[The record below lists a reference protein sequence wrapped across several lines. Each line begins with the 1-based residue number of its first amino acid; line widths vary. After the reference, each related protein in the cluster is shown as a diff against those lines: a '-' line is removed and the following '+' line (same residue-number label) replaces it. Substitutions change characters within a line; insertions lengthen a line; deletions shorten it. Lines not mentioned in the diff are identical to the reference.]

1 MTASSETGSSRET
14 GSSPKFETIV
24 WKQDG
29 PVLTITLNR
38 PERLNAFSAE
48 MFADVGRA
56 VEMISESKDVRVVVF
71 TGAGRAFCSGADLT
85 NVADY
90 HSDTEGDALADG
102 IRLIQSVFDA
112 VEALPRATIAA
123 INGHAVGAGLQL
135 GLACD
140 FRIAV
145 SDAKLGLS
153 DVKIGIIPALG
164 ATTRLPRLIG
174 LARTKGLIL
183 KGDLISSEE
192 ALGIGMINQVV
203 EKENLERA
211 VSELAEKL
219 ASRAPLAMAA
229 AKRLLNADAPL
240 GEVADAQSRLIKSA
254 DALEGI
260 SAFFEKRPPNFK
272 GS

>member
-1 MTASSETGSSRET
+1 MGASPE
-14 GSSPKFETIV
+14 FETII

-56 VEMISESKDVRVVVF
+56 VEMLSDMRNVRVVVF
-71 TGAGRAFCSGADLT
+71 TGAGRAFCSGADLS

-90 HSDTEGDALADG
+90 HSEADGDALAGG
-102 IRLIQSVFDA
+102 IRQIQSVFDK
-112 VEALPRATIAA
+112 VEALSQATIAA

-145 SDAKLGLS
+145 RGAKLGLS
-153 DVKIGIIPALG
+153 DVKIGIVPALG
-164 ATTRLPRLIG
+164 ATTRLPKLIG
-174 LARTKGLIL
+174 LAKAKELIL
-183 KGDLISSEE
+183 KGDLIGPEE
-192 ALGIGMINQVV
+192 ALDAGMINQVV
-203 EKENLERA
+203 DKDDLAA
-211 VSELAEKL
+211 VVKELAETL

-229 AKRLLNADAPL
+229 AKRLLDTGASLD
-240 GEVADAQSRLIKSA
+240 EVADAQSRLIKSA
-254 DALEGI
+254 DTLEGI
-260 SAFFEKRPPNFK
+260 SAFFEKRTPHFK
-272 GS
+272 GE

>member
-1 MTASSETGSSRET
+1 MPE
-14 GSSPKFETIV
+14 SPEIESAPEFETII
-24 WKQDG
+24 WKREG
-29 PVLTITLNR
+29 RILTITLNR
-38 PERLNAFSAE
+38 PEKLNAFSAE

-56 VEMISESKDVRVVVF
+56 VETAAEIRDIRVVVF
-71 TGAGRAFCSGADLT
+71 TGAGRVFCSGADLS

-90 HSDTEGDALADG
+90 HSDAEGDALADG
-102 IRLIQSVFDA
+102 IRQAQGVFDK
-112 VEALPRATIAA
+112 VEALPQATIAA
-123 INGHAVGAGLQL
+123 INGHAVGGGLQL

-145 SDAKLGLS
+145 TGAKMGLS

-174 LARTKGLIL
+174 LAKAKELIL

-192 ALGIGMINQVV
+192 ALEIGLVNQLV
-203 EKENLERA
+203 ERDSLDGA
-211 VSELAEKL
+211 VKELAEKL

-229 AKRLLNADAPL
+229 AKRLLNKNASLD
-240 GEVADAQSRLIKSA
+240 EVASAQSPLIKSA

-260 SAFFEKRPPNFK
+260 SAFFEKRKPDFK

>member
-1 MTASSETGSSRET
+1 MGALPE
-14 GSSPKFETIV
+14 FETIL

-38 PERLNAFSAE
+38 PDRLNAFSVE

-56 VEMISESKDVRVVVF
+56 VEALSDNKEVRIVVF

-90 HSDTEGDALADG
+90 NSGSDGDTLAGG
-102 IRLIQSVFDA
+102 IRQMQLLFDK
-112 VEALPRATIAA
+112 VEALGQTTIAA

-145 SDAKLGLS
+145 HGAKLGLS
-153 DVKIGIIPALG
+153 DVKIGIIPGLG
-164 ATTRLPRLIG
+164 ATTRLPKLIG
-174 LARTKGLIL
+174 LAKAKELIL
-183 KGDLISSEE
+183 MGDLIGAEE
-192 ALGIGMINQVV
+192 ALGAGLINRVV
-203 EKENLERA
+203 EKDGLDAA
-211 VSELAEKL
+211 VKELAETL

-229 AKRLLNADAPL
+229 AKRALNNASPL
-240 GEVADAQSRLIKSA
+240 DEVADVQSRLIRSA
-254 DALEGI
+254 DAAEGI

-272 GS
+272 GE

>member
-1 MTASSETGSSRET
+1 MKALPE
-14 GSSPKFETIV
+14 FETIICN
-24 WKQDG
+24 QDG

-48 MFADVGRA
+48 MFADVGGA
-56 VEMISESKDVRVVVF
+56 VQMVSEMRNIRIVVF

-90 HSDTEGDALADG
+90 HSESEGDTLAEG
-102 IRLIQSVFDA
+102 IRQAQGVFDS
-112 VEALPRATIAA
+112 VEALPQVTIAA
-123 INGHAVGAGLQL
+123 INGHAVGAGLQI

-145 SDAKLGLS
+145 TGAKLGLS

-174 LARTKGLIL
+174 LAKTKELIL
-183 KGDLISSEE
+183 TGDLILSEE
-192 ALGIGMINQVV
+192 ALKIGMINQVV
-203 EKENLERA
+203 EKEELEEA
-211 VSELAEKL
+211 VKELAEKL
-219 ASRAPLAMAA
+219 ASRAPLAIET
-229 AKRLLNADAPL
+229 AKRLLNSDATL
-240 GEVADAQSRLIKSA
+240 DEVASAQSRLIKSA

-260 SAFFEKRPPNFK
+260 SAFFEKRTPDFK

>member
-1 MTASSETGSSRET
+1 MKALPE
-14 GSSPKFETIV
+14 FATIICT
-24 WKQDG
+24 QDG

-38 PERLNAFSAE
+38 PDRLNAFSAE
-48 MFADVGRA
+48 MFADVGGA
-56 VEMISESKDVRVVVF
+56 VELVSEMRDARVVVF
-71 TGAGRAFCSGADLT
+71 TGAGRAFCSGADLA

-90 HSDTEGDALADG
+90 HSESEGDTLAAG
-102 IRLIQSVFDA
+102 IRQAQGVLDR
-112 VEALPRATIAA
+112 VEALPQATIAA

-145 SDAKLGLS
+145 AGAKLGLS

-174 LARTKGLIL
+174 LAKTKELIL
-183 KGDLISSEE
+183 KGDLVTAEE
-192 ALGIGMINQVV
+192 AFDMGMINRVV
-203 EKENLERA
+203 GADELEEAVKEL
-211 VSELAEKL
+211 SEKL
-219 ASRAPLAMAA
+219 ASRAPLAMEA
-229 AKRLLNADAPL
+229 AKRLLNAGASLD
-240 GEVADAQSRLIKSA
+240 EVAAAQSRLIKSA

-260 SAFFEKRPPNFK
+260 SAFFEKRTPDFK

>member
-1 MTASSETGSSRET
+1 MNALPE
-14 GSSPKFETIV
+14 FESIICN
-24 WKQDG
+24 QDG

-48 MFADVGRA
+48 MFADVGGA
-56 VEMISESKDVRVVVF
+56 VQMISEMRDIRVVVF

-85 NVADY
+85 NVAGY
-90 HSDTEGDALADG
+90 HSESEGDTLAAG
-102 IRLIQSVFDA
+102 IRQAQGVFDM
-112 VEALPRATIAA
+112 VEALPQATIAA
-123 INGHAVGAGLQL
+123 INGHAVGAGLQI

-145 SDAKLGLS
+145 AGAKIGLS

-174 LARTKGLIL
+174 LAKTKELIL
-183 KGDLISSEE
+183 TGDLILSEE
-192 ALGIGMINQVV
+192 AHRIGMINQVV
-203 EKENLERA
+203 EKEELEGA
-211 VSELAEKL
+211 VKELAEKL
-219 ASRAPLAMAA
+219 ASRAPLAIEA
-229 AKRLLNADAPL
+229 AKRLLNSAATLD
-240 GEVADAQSRLIKSA
+240 EVATAQSRLIKSA

-260 SAFFEKRPPNFK
+260 SAFFEKRTPDFK

>member
-1 MTASSETGSSRET
+1 MKALPE
-14 GSSPKFETIV
+14 FETIICS
-24 WKQDG
+24 QDG

-48 MFADVGRA
+48 MFADVGGA
-56 VEMISESKDVRVVVF
+56 VEMVSEMRDIRVVVF

-85 NVADY
+85 KVADY
-90 HSDTEGDALADG
+90 HSESEGDTLAVG
-102 IRLIQSVFDA
+102 IRQAQGVFDRI
-112 VEALPRATIAA
+112 EALPQATIAA
-123 INGHAVGAGLQL
+123 INGHAVGAGMQI

-145 SDAKLGLS
+145 TGAKLGLS

-174 LARTKGLIL
+174 LAKTKELIL
-183 KGDLISSEE
+183 TGDLILSEE
-192 ALGIGMINQVV
+192 ALRIGMINQAV
-203 EKENLERA
+203 EKEKLEEA
-211 VSELAEKL
+211 VKELAEKL
-219 ASRAPLAMAA
+219 ASRAPLAIET
-229 AKRLLNADAPL
+229 AKRLLNSGATL
-240 GEVADAQSRLIKSA
+240 GEVASAQSRLIKSA

-260 SAFFEKRPPNFK
+260 SAFFEKRTPDFK

>member
-1 MTASSETGSSRET
+1 MKALPE
-14 GSSPKFETIV
+14 FETIICN
-24 WKQDG
+24 QDG

-38 PERLNAFSAE
+38 PERLNAFNAE
-48 MFADVGRA
+48 MFADVGGA
-56 VEMISESKDVRVVVF
+56 VQMVSEMRDIRIVVF

-90 HSDTEGDALADG
+90 HSESEGDTLAAG
-102 IRLIQSVFDA
+102 IRMAQGVFDS
-112 VEALPRATIAA
+112 VEALPQATIAA
-123 INGHAVGAGLQL
+123 INGHAVGAGLQI

-145 SDAKLGLS
+145 TGAKLGLS

-174 LARTKGLIL
+174 LAKTKELIL
-183 KGDLISSEE
+183 TGDLILSEE
-192 ALGIGMINQVV
+192 ALKIGMINQAV
-203 EKENLERA
+203 EKEELEEA
-211 VSELAEKL
+211 VKELAEKL
-219 ASRAPLAMAA
+219 ASRAPLAIET
-229 AKRLLNADAPL
+229 AKRLLNSGATLD
-240 GEVADAQSRLIKSA
+240 EVASAQSSLIKSA

-260 SAFFEKRPPNFK
+260 SAFFEKRTPDFK